1 MSQHYIT
8 NVESQIEGDTAQV
21 RAMFYNPM
29 QLPGTDGLS
38 FCGGYYHHQLVRTD
52 TGWRSRQMTEEQVW
66 FDNNPFEI
74 DA

>member
-1 MSQHYIT
+1 
-8 NVESQIEGDTAQV
+8 
-21 RAMFYNPM
+21 MFYNPM
-29 QLPGTDGLS
+29 QLPGADGLS